1 MHGEGQVIGIID
13 DGPPT
18 SITASFR
25 TLWTTRQRLAHRKVL
40 QIRNAS
46 GTAAGGHATFT
57 SGCAAGDDFNNPG
70 TAGRRGGAWAARLVV
85 GNNNDIPGIRSML
98 AELTAA
104 AAMGATIHTNSWHDN
119 TAGAG
124 SPATYNQT
132 AADVDTF
139 TWNNEDHL
147 VLGSA
152 GNNGEEQGPPG
163 TAKNAICV
171 GASQADPNEMNFGD
185 GNAGPTADGRR
196 KPDLMAP
203 GCGIQ
208 SATVSTAS
216 RHRPAQCLRDQA
228 GTRPGRRSRTTPSS
242 RPARCS
248 RPCSLNSTIDMTG
261 IAGYPSNQEGWGLV
275 RLVNALFFPGSARN
289 LRVWDTRNADGLFT
303 GGRARPSHRT
313 SPPTPRR

>member
-1 MHGEGQVIGIID
+1 MNNTPG
-13 DGPPT
+13 
-18 SITASFR
+18 
-25 TLWTTRQRLAHRKVL
+25 LAHRKIL

-57 SGCAAGDDFNNPG
+57 SGCAAGDDFSNPG
-70 TAGRRGGAWAARLVV
+70 TAARRGGAWAARLVC
-85 GNNNDIPGIRSML
+85 GNNNDIPGINSML
-98 AELTAA
+98 SELNAA
-104 AAMGATIHTNSWHDN
+104 ASMGAVVHTNSWHDN

-124 SPATYNQT
+124 NPATYNQT

-163 TAKNAICV
+163 TSKNAICV

-208 SATVSTAS
+208 SATVSTACGTGPRS
-216 RHRPAQCLRDQA
+216 AWPQATPRPTRQPPLSWRANTLPKA
-228 GTRPGRRSRTTPSS
+228 GTPPARLSHTTPSS
-242 RPARCS
+242 LLGRCS
-248 RPCSLNSTIDMTG
+248 KRCCSTLPST
-261 IAGYPSNQEGWGLV
+261 
-275 RLVNALFFPGSARN
+275 
-289 LRVWDTRNADGLFT
+289 
-303 GGRARPSHRT
+303 
-313 SPPTPRR
+313 